1 MKKYHLTFLRDG
13 MQCTAF
19 TEISSIAM
27 FIAIEK
33 ELGRKIHILYSREVP
48 EEEWEIVKEEGLY
61 FTY

>member
-13 MQCTAF
+13 MQYTAF
-19 TEISSIAM
+19 AEISSIAM